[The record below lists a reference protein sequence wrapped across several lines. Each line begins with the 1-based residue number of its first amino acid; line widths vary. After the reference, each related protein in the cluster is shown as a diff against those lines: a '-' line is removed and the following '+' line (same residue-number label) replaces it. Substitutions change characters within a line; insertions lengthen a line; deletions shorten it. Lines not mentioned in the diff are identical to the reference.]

1 MPASRLPIVVLTAA
15 MATALPA
22 FAADEPAPAA
32 PAAAPTT
39 VAAAEAPTA
48 VASAAGL
55 PAPAAAV
62 QAVSPASIFNPA
74 GLPFSAGMYQCELN
88 RKVHVRSVTPD
99 LQSAVLSWDRK
110 EYTMRAVGT
119 RTGALRYEDAASGLV
134 WLVIVGKSML
144 LDTRRGQQL
153 ANECKT

>member
-15 MATALPA
+15 MAAVLPA
-22 FAADEPAPAA
+22 FAADEPAAAA
-32 PAAAPTT
+32 PAA
-39 VAAAEAPTA
+39 VAAAEAPAA

-55 PAPAAAV
+55 QAPAAAAAV
-62 QAVSPASIFNPA
+62 QAASPASGFNPA

-88 RKVHVRSVTPD
+88 RKVHIRSVAPD
-99 LQSAVLSWDRK
+99 LRSAVLNWDRK
-110 EYTMRAVGT
+110 EYTMRAVDT